1 MKALKCNAEKKESNR
16 KRRIVKD
23 QLRFVQRKKIQLQDQ
38 LAEVQ
43 HVVDDTP
50 LKCVDVRHPG
60 KNRGMTAGF
69 EAHVRSMMATGGS
82 ARQVRDNLVLNATH
96 FLELSASAKYTRDIP
111 TERWFSLQRE
121 VLGVRNTHL
130 IL

>member
-1 MKALKCNAEKKESNR
+1 VKALKCNAEKKESNR
-16 KRRIVKD
+16 KRRKVEN
-23 QLRFVQRKKIQLQDQ
+23 QLRFVQRKKIHLQEQ

-43 HVVDDTP
+43 HVVAEMP

-60 KNRGMTAGF
+60 ENRGMTAGF

-96 FLELSASAKYTRDIP
+96 FLETAASAKYTRDIP

-121 VLGVRNTHL
+121 ALGVGFTHL
-130 IL
+130 HL